1 MRILA
6 TLALVLCLLP
16 PAHADGMRDYT
27 VERGFAW
34 GPALKQS
41 AIFLG
46 IQHGFRVGLQSGTRE
61 QLKGP
66 FLRDWGRSVKGLSGW
81 GDGDPPIANYVGHPL
96 QGAVASYIY
105 VQNAPNAAAREFSFT
120 EPYWRSRL
128 MATAWNAVYSTQY
141 EIGPLSDASIGN
153 VGLRPGTKGA
163 VDLVITPVLGMAWMV
178 TEDALDRHLAARL
191 ENKIKARWL
200 NALVRTWINPSRS
213 MANVLRGEAP
223 WHRDTRPGLWKR

>member
-1 MRILA
+1 MRCFSS
-6 TLALVLCLLP
+6 LVLLVFCCA
-16 PAHADGMRDYT
+16 PASADGVRELT
-27 VERGFAW
+27 RERAFAW

-46 IQHGFRVGLQSGTRE
+46 IQHGFRVGFQSGTRE

-66 FLRDWGRSVKGLSGW
+66 FLRDWGRSIKGLSGW
-81 GDGDPPIANYVGHPL
+81 KDGDPALVNYVGHPV
-96 QGAVASYIY
+96 QGAVSGYIY
-105 VQNAPNAAAREFSFT
+105 VQNAPGAAAREFSFT
-120 EPYWRSRL
+120 GPYWRSRL
-128 MATAWNAVYSTQY
+128 MATAWNAAYSTQY
-141 EIGPLSDASIGN
+141 EIGPFSDAAIGN

-191 ENKIKARWL
+191 ENRIKARWV

>member
-1 MRILA
+1 MRCSSS
-6 TLALVLCLLP
+6 LVLLVSFCL
-16 PAHADGMRDYT
+16 PASADGVRELT
-27 VERGFAW
+27 QERGFAW

-46 IQHGFRVGLQSGTRE
+46 IQHGFRVGFQSGTRE
-61 QLKGP
+61 KLKGP
-66 FLRDWGRSVKGLSGW
+66 FFRDWGRSVTGLSGW
-81 GDGDPPIANYVGHPL
+81 EDGDPALVNYVGHPV
-96 QGAVASYIY
+96 QGAVSGYIY
-105 VQNAPNAAAREFSFT
+105 VQNAPEAAAREFSFT
-120 EPYWRSRL
+120 GPYWRSRL
-128 MATAWNAVYSTQY
+128 MATAWNAAYSTQY
-141 EIGPLSDASIGN
+141 EIGPFSDASIGN

-191 ENKIKARWL
+191 ENRIKARWV
-200 NALVRTWINPSRS
+200 NAILRTWINPSRS